1 MNADYLTERGAAIAM
16 ADDRLNDELLPTLK
30 DLLSDPERLTRMAT
44 ASRELGVPDA
54 EDRLAQTIQ
63 GLALR
68 GTK

>member
-1 MNADYLTERGAAIAM
+1 VNADYLAERGAAITM
-16 ADDRLNDELLPTLK
+16 ADEHLNEKLLPTLNE
-30 DLLSDPERLTRMAT
+30 LLGNPERLTRMAI

-54 EDRLAQTIQ
+54 EDRLAKTIQ